1 MFSQQ
6 SCEMGALIILNH
18 MFQSHSQQAD
28 EPEVKHKFRIKDFFL
43 FILYPVNDLKYY
55 FSNYCH
61 FELNWIELNV
71 CICFQFNDIPLWN
84 LKARLLS
91 FSFLLRFLFNILA

>member
-1 MFSQQ
+1 MY
-6 SCEMGALIILNH
+6 IIYFILSPQHCVLTTILWNGSTYYPKN

-28 EPEVKHKFRIKDFFL
+28 EPEVKYKFRIKDFFL

-71 CICFQFNDIPLWN
+71 CIFFQLNDIPLWN
-84 LKARLLS
+84 
-91 FSFLLRFLFNILA
+91 